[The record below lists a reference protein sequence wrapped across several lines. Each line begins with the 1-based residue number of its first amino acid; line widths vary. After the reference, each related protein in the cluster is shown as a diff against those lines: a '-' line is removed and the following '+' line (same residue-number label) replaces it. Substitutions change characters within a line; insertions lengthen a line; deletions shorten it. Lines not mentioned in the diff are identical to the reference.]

1 MAEQLTTEQ
10 VLLLNNLMYMEAEEL
25 QSIVKSKNR
34 TVGAVLDNI
43 NVDQLDPNANYS
55 TYVTGDDWKK
65 IINTIKQDE
74 QLCNMKIVSTHID
87 KASGGGGG
95 ASAVFVDPSTK
106 EAVVTF
112 RGTANKEWTDNF
124 TGGGPTDGLDQVS
137 TIQQENALEWYRSL
151 DLEDY
156 STITVTGHSKG
167 GNKAKY
173 LTVMDDSIDRCL
185 AFDGQGFSDEFI
197 KEYSDQIAANQ
208 GKITNHNVDSDY
220 VNLLLNDIGSTVFYK
235 GYEYG
240 EGKFLENHC
249 PNTFFKFNENGTVSM
264 TLSKRDKRMSEIDE
278 FFNNYL
284 RTLSPEDKK
293 GTLEMIGKA
302 VEGYFNEVGAEELIK
317 ILASNEN
324 ADYAGHLIAY
334 MLKYEDVNPGLTD
347 SISSVLKD
355 MDMDGISFIMW
366 FANRNEIAQFLNP
379 SSHKPMDDLA
389 SWLRME
395 IGGLA
400 LEHLPQFA
408 IDWLRDLLEG
418 QGIHLSNEELRNLFS
433 IIKSVADYLP
443 GIYIK
448 NDGKDL
454 TVNKSSLDAK
464 SMKPCDFNVQLATLN
479 DSKNNLD
486 DIYLKMVEI
495 EESVQ
500 NITTQLH
507 GGMAFMQYK
516 VALLGLQ
523 SQIEKEV
530 LACKHM
536 KQAMGTIYYHYK
548 NTEEKVI
555 NQTQG

>member
-1 MAEQLTTEQ
+1 MAQQLTTEQ
-10 VLLLNNLMYMEAEEL
+10 VLLLNNLMYMKDDGVLA
-25 QSIVKSKNR
+25 SIVNAENQ
-34 TVGAVLDNI
+34 TVKDVITNI
-43 NVDQLDPNANYS
+43 NVEQLEPNKDYGS
-55 TYVTGDDWKK
+55 YITGSDWKD

-74 QLCNMKIVSTHID
+74 QLCNMKIVSTNVD
-87 KASGGGGG
+87 NTPDGGGG
-95 ASAVFVDPSTK
+95 ASAVFVDPTTK

-112 RGTANKEWTDNF
+112 RGTADKEWKDNF

-137 TIQQENALEWYRSL
+137 TIHQENALEWYRSL

-220 VNLLLNDIGSTVFYK
+220 VNLLLNDIGNTVFYK
-235 GYEYG
+235 GYDYG

-249 PNTFFKFNENGTVSM
+249 PNTFFKFNEDGTVSM
-264 TLSKRDKRMSEIDE
+264 ALSTRDERMAEVDE
-278 FFNNYL
+278 FLNNYL
-284 RTLSPEDKK
+284 RTLAPEDKK
-293 GTLEMIGKA
+293 TTLEMIGQL
-302 VEGYFNEVGAEELIK
+302 VEGGFNKASAEQLIK
-317 ILASNEN
+317 VLVSNEN
-324 ADYAGHLIAY
+324 VDHAGHLLAY
-334 MLKYEDVNPGLTD
+334 MLKYEDANPGLTD
-347 SISSVLKD
+347 SLSSILKD
-355 MDMDGISFIMW
+355 MEMDELSFIVWLANTNESFKDTNLLNKLRGDLNFWELMKVGG
-366 FANRNEIAQFLNP
+366 FALN
-379 SSHKPMDDLA
+379 
-389 SWLRME
+389 
-395 IGGLA
+395 
-400 LEHLPQFA
+400 HLPQFA
-408 IDWLRDLLEG
+408 VDWLRNLLEEK
-418 QGIHLSNEELRNLFS
+418 GIHLSDAQLRKLLGLM
-433 IIKSVADYLP
+433 KVVADDLP
-443 GIYIK
+443 GIHIED
-448 NDGKDL
+448 NGKDL

-495 EESVQ
+495 EESVK
-500 NITTQLH
+500 NITTQIH
-507 GGMAFMQYK
+507 WGTAFMQYK